1 MPRKKTQDP
10 PHLVHSQREVAEFF
24 GIATITVAQWV
35 SAGMPMGHRRY
46 DLQEIAKWRQS
57 RKTEPAKDDPEKEYK
72 RHRADLMKLRL
83 EQERGSLVP
92 REHYEGRML
101 RVCQIFKAALLSR
114 APTIAAEVGEQ
125 GDRARLEILKRRF
138 EEILEDVSL
147 NVSIGSEAAPK
158 KRRGRKAK
166 LRT

>member
-1 MPRKKTQDP
+1 METVR
-10 PHLVHSQREVAEFF
+10 SQREVAKFF
-24 GIATITVAQWV
+24 DVSLPTIQQWLSKGAPGSHGVYDLKAIAQW
-35 SAGMPMGHRRY
+35 
-46 DLQEIAKWRQS
+46 RQKD
-57 RKTEPAKDDPEKEYK
+57 KTPDEKKDDPEKEYK

-147 NVSIGSEAAPK
+147 NVSIGSEAAPR